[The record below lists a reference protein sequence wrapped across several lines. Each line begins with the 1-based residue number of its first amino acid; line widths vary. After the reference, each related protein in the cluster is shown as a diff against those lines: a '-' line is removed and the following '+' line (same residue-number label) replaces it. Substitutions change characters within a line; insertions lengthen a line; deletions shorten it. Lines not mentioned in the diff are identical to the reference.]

1 VRRPPVEIAANTATL
16 EPLDAF
22 LRGLLPRQV
31 SRGHLVHVEVVPT
44 RLPQFADPDPPLP
57 PAIQQTLRAEGIAR
71 LYTHQVEALRHAR
84 ADRDVLVVT
93 GTASGKSL
101 AYQLPVLETLLR
113 EPEARALFLFPT
125 KALEQDQLKSLQ
137 HLIPWGSG
145 IRAEI
150 LDGDTPAHRRAQLR
164 EQVPHILISNPDIL
178 HLSLLPHHAA
188 WKPFWEH
195 LRFIVLDELHTY
207 KGIFGSHIAHVLRRL
222 HRVTANYGA
231 RPRFIACSATISNP
245 AGFAGALAA
254 RTFALVD
261 EDGSPAR
268 GKRFVFVNPT
278 GSPYGEA
285 TDLLLHCIQSGLK
298 TIAFAKARKIAEL
311 ITMWAHQAAPHLR
324 EQIRAYR
331 AGYRPEER
339 RAIEQGLFHERLL
352 GVVSTSAL
360 ELGIDVGGLDACLL
374 VGYPGSIAGT
384 WQRGGRVGRAGQEAL
399 IILIALP
406 DALDQYFM
414 RHPHDFFAR
423 TPEAAVID
431 PGNRRILQ
439 AHLVAAAAELP
450 LRAADAAWYG
460 PDLPQ
465 QIAALSAE
473 RRLLQS
479 ADGTEWYARRRNP
492 ARDISIRGIG
502 EAFAILDQAGKTIG
516 SVDGFRAVHEC
527 HPGAVYLHQG
537 RQFEVTALDL
547 AQRKVRARP
556 VEVDYYTQTTGEKE
570 TEILQCQA
578 FRQVKDTVARLGRLK
593 VTERVTGFEKR
604 RIFGQDRIG
613 SYPLDL
619 PPHTFET
626 QGLWL
631 EIPETLRDHVKWSPG
646 GLHFMGGIHAVEH
659 AMIGLFPLFALCDR
673 GDVGGISTTFH
684 PQVGRPA
691 IFIYDGYPEG
701 VGLAE
706 RCYRVLEELMTR
718 TLQLLQECPCETG
731 CPSCIHSPK
740 CGSGNKPLDKAA
752 AILTLQGLLGLVRIP
767 VRMPEAEPGAV
778 SRLAGLPAGP
788 APLRLPPE
796 SGESPAGTPRVL
808 VLDLETQRSAE
819 EVGGWEHADRM
830 GLAVA
835 VTADL
840 ATGEMHVY
848 TEAQVDELLHALS
861 TAAGIIGF
869 NLRRFDFAVLRGYR
883 DLDYG
888 ALPALDILEEIQAS
902 LGFRLSLNHLAQ
914 ETLGAPKLADG
925 LQSLA
930 WFKAGELDKIIE
942 YCKAD
947 VDLTRRLFEFGRQ
960 HGYLL
965 YRDHQDRVVRLPVR
979 FGEKNLLP
987 CGGLGYNAVSQGG
1000 GDAIERRQEHWA

>member
-1 VRRPPVEIAANTATL
+1 VTHPLARVASDAAPDGATVKA
-16 EPLDAF
+16 LDSF

-31 SRGHLVHVEVVPT
+31 SRGHLVHVEAVPA
-44 RLPQFADPDPPLP
+44 RNPRYADPDPPLP
-57 PAIQQTLRAEGIAR
+57 RAIQEALRAAGIAR
-71 LYTHQVEALRHAR
+71 LYTHQAEALAHAR
-84 ADRDVLVVT
+84 AGRDVLVVT

-113 EPEARALFLFPT
+113 DPEARALFLFPT

-137 HLIPWGSG
+137 QLLPWGSG
-145 IRAEI
+145 IQADI
-150 LDGDTPAHRRAQLR
+150 LDGDTPAHRRAQLKER
-164 EQVPHILISNPDIL
+164 VPNILISNPDLL
-178 HLSLLPHHAA
+178 HLGLLPHHTA
-188 WKPFWEH
+188 WKPFWER
-195 LRFIVLDELHTY
+195 LRFVVLDELHTY

-222 HRVTANYGA
+222 HRVTALYGS

-245 AGFAGALAA
+245 MEFASSLAA
-254 RTFALVD
+254 RDFARVD
-261 EDGSPAR
+261 DDGSPGR
-268 GKRFVFVNPT
+268 GKRFIFVNPA

-285 TDLLLHCIQSGLK
+285 TDLLLHCIQAGFK

-324 EQIRAYR
+324 DQIRAYR

-339 RAIEQGLFHERLL
+339 RAIERGLFHERLL

-374 VGYPGSIAGT
+374 VGYPGSIAST

-414 RHPHDFFAR
+414 RHPRDFFAR
-423 TPEAAVID
+423 APEAAVID
-431 PGNRRILQ
+431 PGNRRIRLD
-439 AHLVAAAAELP
+439 HLVAAAAEAP
-450 LRAADAAWYG
+450 LTPADQAVYG
-460 PDLPQ
+460 PDLPER
-465 QIAALSAE
+465 IAELTAAH
-473 RRLLQS
+473 RLMQS
-479 ADGTEWYARRRNP
+479 ADGREWYARRRNP
-492 ARDISIRGIG
+492 AREISIRGIG
-502 EAFAILDQAGKTIG
+502 EPFAILDPAGRTIG
-516 SVDGFRAVHEC
+516 SLDGFRAVHEC
-527 HPGAVYLHQG
+527 HPGAIYLHQG

-547 AQRKVRARP
+547 PQRRVRARL
-556 VEVDYYTQTTGEKE
+556 VEVDYYTQTTGEKD
-570 TEILQCQA
+570 TEILHCQEL
-578 FRQVKDTVARLGRLK
+578 RQVRDTAARLGRLK

-604 RIFGQDRIG
+604 QISGQYRIG

-626 QGLWL
+626 QGLWF
-631 EIPETLRDHVKWSPG
+631 EIPERLRDHVKHAATG

-673 GDVGGISTTFH
+673 GDVGGISCSFH

-691 IFIYDGYPEG
+691 IFLYDGYPEG
-701 VGLAE
+701 IGLAE
-706 RCYRVLEELMTR
+706 RCYRVLEDLMGH
-718 TLQLLQECPCETG
+718 TLRLLQECPCEMG

-752 AILTLQGLLGLVRIP
+752 AILTLQGLLGLIRVPEVAIP
-767 VRMPEAEPGAV
+767 VAQPAV
-778 SRLAGLPAGP
+778 LPAGSP
-788 APLRLPPE
+788 APLGDAAGSRATA
-796 SGESPAGTPRVL
+796 SGIPRVL

-819 EVGGWEHADRM
+819 EVGGWDNCDRM

-840 ATGEMHVY
+840 ATGETRVY
-848 TEAQVDELLHALS
+848 TEAQVDDLLADLS
-861 TAAGIIGF
+861 AAACIIGF

-883 DLDYG
+883 QLDYA
-888 ALPALDILEEIQAS
+888 ALPALDLLEEVHAG

-930 WFKAGELDKIIE
+930 WWKAGELDKVIE
-942 YCKAD
+942 YCKGD
-947 VDLTRRLFEFGRQ
+947 VDLTRRLFEFGRTR
-960 HGYLL
+960 GYLL
-965 YRDHQDRVVRLPVR
+965 YRDYQGRAVRLPVR
-979 FGEKNLLP
+979 FGEKILLS
-987 CGGLGYNAVSQGG
+987 GGRLGYNPPLQGG
-1000 GDAIERRQEHWA
+1000 DHIERR

>member
-1 VRRPPVEIAANTATL
+1 MSQPPVEIIPKAGNL

-22 LRGLLPRQV
+22 LQSLLPRQA

-44 RLPQFADPDPPLP
+44 RLPRFADPDPPLP
-57 PAIQQTLRAEGIAR
+57 PAIQQSLRAEGIAR
-71 LYTHQVEALRHAR
+71 LYTHQVEALHHAR
-84 ADRDVLVVT
+84 ADRDVRVVT

-113 EPEARALFLFPT
+113 DPEARALFLFPT

-145 IRAEI
+145 LRAEI

-164 EQVPHILISNPDIL
+164 EQVPHILISNPDML

-188 WKPFWEH
+188 WKPFWKH
-195 LRFIVLDELHTY
+195 LRFVGLDELHTY
-207 KGIFGSHIAHVLRRL
+207 KGIFGSHIANVLRRL
-222 HRVTANYGA
+222 HRVTAYYGS

-245 AGFAGALAA
+245 AEFAHALAVRA
-254 RTFALVD
+254 FALVED
-261 EDGSPAR
+261 DGSPAR

-285 TDLLLHCIQSGLK
+285 TDLLLHCIQAGLK
-298 TIAFAKARKIAEL
+298 TIAFAKARKLAEL
-311 ITMWAHQAAPHLR
+311 ITMWAHQAAPHLC
-324 EQIRAYR
+324 EKIRAYR

-374 VGYPGSIAGT
+374 VGYPGSIAST
-384 WQRGGRVGRAGQEAL
+384 WQRGGRVGRAGQESL
-399 IILIALP
+399 IVLIALP

-414 RHPHDFFAR
+414 RHPRDFFAR

-439 AHLVAAAAELP
+439 DHLVAAAAELP
-450 LRAADAAWYG
+450 LQGDDAAWYG

-465 QIAALSAE
+465 HIAALAAE

-479 ADGTEWYARRRNP
+479 ADGGEWYARRRNP

-502 EAFAILDQAGKTIG
+502 EPFVILDQAGKTIG

-527 HPGAVYLHQG
+527 HPGAIYLHQG
-537 RQFEVTALDL
+537 RQFEVTAQDL
-547 AQRKVRARP
+547 AQRKVTARP

-570 TEILQCQA
+570 TEILHCEA
-578 FRQVKDTVARLGRLK
+578 FRPVQATVAHLGRLK

-626 QGLWL
+626 QGLWV
-631 EIPETLRDHVKWSPG
+631 EIPEPLRDHVKFSPG
-646 GLHFMGGIHAVEH
+646 GRHFMGGIHAVEH

-691 IFIYDGYPEG
+691 IFIYDGYPDG

-706 RCYRVLEELMTR
+706 RCYRVLEALMTH
-718 TLQLLQECPCETG
+718 TLQLLQECPCEAG

-752 AILTLQGLLGLVRIP
+752 AILTLQGLLGLIQIP
-767 VRMPEAEPGAV
+767 AREVAAAVPGRA
-778 SRLAGLPAGP
+778 RLPASNASP
-788 APLRLPPE
+788 APLGPSTAPGG
-796 SGESPAGTPRVL
+796 SGATTPCTL

-835 VTADL
+835 ATADL
-840 ATGEMHVY
+840 ATGALRVY
-848 TEAQVDELLHALS
+848 TEDQVDDLLHALS

-883 DLDYG
+883 DLDYA
-888 ALPALDILEEIQAS
+888 ALPALDILEEVQAS
-902 LGFRLSLNHLAQ
+902 LGFRLSLNHLAR

-930 WFKAGELDKIIE
+930 WFKAGELDKVIE

-947 VDLTRRLFEFGRQ
+947 VDLTRRLFEFGRE

-965 YRDHQDRVVRLPVR
+965 YRDYQDRVVRLPVR
-979 FGEKNLLP
+979 FGEKILLP
-987 CGGLGYNAVSQGG
+987 GGGMGYNPP
-1000 GDAIERRQEHWA
+1000 AIRR

>member
-1 VRRPPVEIAANTATL
+1 M
-16 EPLDAF
+16 
-22 LRGLLPRQV
+22 
-31 SRGHLVHVEVVPT
+31 
-44 RLPQFADPDPPLP
+44 
-57 PAIQQTLRAEGIAR
+57 
-71 LYTHQVEALRHAR
+71 
-84 ADRDVLVVT
+84 VT

-113 EPEARALFLFPT
+113 EPESRALFLFPT
-125 KALEQDQLKSLQ
+125 KALEQDQLKSLRE
-137 HLIPWGSG
+137 LIPEGAG

-164 EQVPHILISNPDIL
+164 ETLPHILVSNPDIL

-188 WKPFWEH
+188 WKGFWER

-207 KGIFGSHIAHVLRRL
+207 KGIFGSHISHVLRRL
-222 HRVTANYGA
+222 HRVAAFYGS
-231 RPRFIACSATISNP
+231 RPRFITCSATISNP
-245 AGFAGALAA
+245 AEFAE
-254 RTFALVD
+254 TLVGRPFVPVSD
-261 EDGSPAR
+261 DGSPAR

-285 TDLLLHCIQSGLK
+285 TELLLHCIQAGYK

-311 ITMWAHQAAPHLR
+311 ITMWAHQAAPQLASK
-324 EQIRAYR
+324 IRAYR

-339 RAIEQGLFHERLL
+339 RAIEQGLFQERLS

-374 VGYPGSIAGT
+374 VGYPGSIAST
-384 WQRGGRVGRAGQEAL
+384 WQRGGRVGRGGQEAL
-399 IILIALP
+399 IILVALP

-414 RHPHDFFAR
+414 RHPGDFFAR
-423 TPEAAVID
+423 SPEAAVVD

-439 AHLVAAAAELP
+439 DHLVAAAAELP
-450 LRAADAAWYG
+450 LRPTDTIHYG
-460 PDLPQ
+460 PDLGRH
-465 QIAALSAE
+465 IADLADE
-473 RRLLQS
+473 RRLVQS
-479 ADGTEWYARRRNP
+479 ADGSEWYARRRNP
-492 ARDISIRGIG
+492 AREISIRSVG
-502 EAFAILDQAGKTIG
+502 EPFAILDPAGKSVG
-516 SVDGFRAVHEC
+516 SVDGFRAVREC

-537 RQFEVTALDL
+537 RQFEVTDLDL

-570 TEILQCQA
+570 TEILHCQE
-578 FRQVKDTVARLGRLK
+578 FRQVRGTVARLGRLK
-593 VTERVTGFEKR
+593 VTERITGFEKR

-626 QGLWL
+626 QGFWF
-631 EIPETLRDHVKWSPG
+631 EIPEVLRDYVKYGPRP
-646 GLHFMGGIHAVEH
+646 GLHFMGGIHAIEH
-659 AMIGLFPLFALCDR
+659 ATIGLFPLFALCDR
-673 GDVGGISTTFH
+673 GDVGGISQTFH

-701 VGLAE
+701 IGLAE
-706 RCYRVLEELMTR
+706 RCYRVLEELLAH
-718 TLQLLQECPCETG
+718 TLRLLLDCPCESG

-752 AILTLQGLLGLVRIP
+752 AVFILQGLLGFIEI
-767 VRMPEAEPGAV
+767 PEAVEAPPPD
-778 SRLAGLPAGP
+778 RLLAPASAERPLPAGVAASLP
-788 APLRLPPE
+788 A
-796 SGESPAGTPRVL
+796 APRIL

-840 ATGEMHVY
+840 ATGEMRVY
-848 TEAQVDELLHALS
+848 TEAQVDALLEALS
-861 TAAGIIGF
+861 AAACIIGF
-869 NLRRFDFAVLRGYR
+869 NIRRFDFTVLRGYR
-883 DLDYG
+883 QMDYA
-888 ALPALDILEEIQAS
+888 ALPALDILEEVHAG

-930 WFKAGELDKIIE
+930 WWKAGETEKVLE

-947 VDLTRRLFEFGRQ
+947 VELTRRLFEFGHT

-965 YRDHQDRVVRLPVR
+965 YRDYQGRPARLPVR
-979 FGEKNLLP
+979 FREKILSQGE
-987 CGGLGYNAVSQGG
+987 GFGYNPSPADGRPLGEVIFLADRTNLGSAPQGG
-1000 GDAIERRQEHWA
+1000 G

>member
-1 VRRPPVEIAANTATL
+1 VRVVPDAGSAGNIEA
-16 EPLDAF
+16 LDSF
-22 LRGLLPRQV
+22 LRNLLPRQAN
-31 SRGHLVHVEVVPT
+31 RGNLVHVEVVPA
-44 RLPQFADPDPPLP
+44 RSARYADPEPPLP
-57 PAIQQTLRAEGIAR
+57 HPIQHALRVAGIDR
-71 LYTHQVEALRHAR
+71 LYTHQVEALDHAR
-84 ADRDVLVVT
+84 RDRDVLVVT

-101 AYQLPVLETLLR
+101 AYQLPVLETILR
-113 EPEARALFLFPT
+113 DPEARALFLFPT
-125 KALEQDQLKSLQ
+125 KALEQDQLQSLQ
-137 HLIPWGSG
+137 RLIPWGSG

-150 LDGDTPAHRRAQLR
+150 LDGDTPAHRRAQLK

-188 WKPFWEH
+188 WKTLWEN
-195 LRFIVLDELHTY
+195 LRWIVLDELHTY

-222 HRVTANYGA
+222 HRVTAHYGS
-231 RPRFIACSATISNP
+231 RPGIIACSATISNP
-245 AGFAGALAA
+245 AEFAAALTA
-254 RTFALVD
+254 REFAQVD
-261 EDGSPAR
+261 DDGSPAW
-268 GKRFVFVNPT
+268 GKRFLFVNPT

-285 TDLLLHCIQSGLK
+285 TDLLLHCIQGGLK

-311 ITMWAHQAAPHLR
+311 ITMWAHEKAPQLR
-324 EQIRAYR
+324 DRIRAYR

-339 RAIEQGLFHERLL
+339 RAIEQGLFRERLL

-374 VGYPGSIAGT
+374 VGYPGSIAST

-399 IILIALP
+399 IVLIALP

-414 RHPHDFFAR
+414 RHPRDFFAR

-431 PGNRRILQ
+431 PGNRRILSD
-439 AHLVAAAAELP
+439 HLVAAAAELP
-450 LRAADAAWYG
+450 LGPSDAGLYG
-460 PDLPQ
+460 PDLPDR
-465 QIAALSAE
+465 IAELQGE

-479 ADGTEWYARRRNP
+479 ADGSEWYARRRNP
-492 ARDISIRGIG
+492 AREISIRSVG
-502 EAFAILDQAGKTIG
+502 EAFAILDEAGRTIG
-516 SVDGFRAVHEC
+516 SLDGFRAVHEC

-547 AQRKVRARP
+547 SQRKVRARP

-570 TEILQCQA
+570 TEILHCHA
-578 FRQVKDTVARLGRLK
+578 FRVVQRTVARLGRLK

-626 QGLWL
+626 QGLWF
-631 EIPETLRDHVKWSPG
+631 EIPERLRDHVKHVAPG

-673 GDVGGISTTFH
+673 GDVGGISYSFH

-691 IFIYDGYPEG
+691 IFLYDGYPEG

-706 RCYRVLEELMTR
+706 RCYRILEDLMAH
-718 TLQLLQECPCETG
+718 TLRLLQECPCETG

-752 AILTLQGLLGLVRIP
+752 AILTLQGLLGLIQV
-767 VRMPEAEPGAV
+767 PEELAQPAAPAALTAAPLPPRVARGRAER
-778 SRLAGLPAGP
+778 SLPA
-788 APLRLPPE
+788 A
-796 SGESPAGTPRVL
+796 PRVL

-819 EVGGWEHADRM
+819 EVGGWDRCDRM

-840 ATGEMHVY
+840 ETGQMRVY
-848 TEAQVDELLHALS
+848 TEAEVDDLIDELS
-861 TAAGIIGF
+861 TAACIIGF

-883 DLDYG
+883 DLDYA
-888 ALPALDILEEIQAS
+888 ALPALDILEEVQVS

-930 WFKAGELDKIIE
+930 WFKAGELEKVIE

-947 VDLTRRLFEFGRQ
+947 VDLTRRLFEFGRR
-960 HGYLL
+960 HGYFI
-965 YRDHQDRVVRLPVR
+965 YRDYQGRAVRLPVR
-979 FGEKNLLP
+979 FGEKILLRQ
-987 CGGLGYNAVSQGG
+987 GGLGYNAIPSEGNRVGEGHEISHREGG
-1000 GDAIERRQEHWA
+1000 R

>member
-1 VRRPPVEIAANTATL
+1 MSHPPVRVASNARANAGDIQ
-16 EPLDAF
+16 PLDDF
-22 LRGLLPRQV
+22 LRSLLPRQA
-31 SRGHLVHVEVVPT
+31 SRGHLVHVEVVPA
-44 RLPQFADPDPPLP
+44 RQARYADPDPPLP
-57 PAIQQTLRAEGIAR
+57 RSIQEALGAAGIAR
-71 LYTHQVEALRHAR
+71 LYTHQVEALTHAR
-84 ADRDVLVVT
+84 AGRDVLVVT

-113 EPEARALFLFPT
+113 DPEARALFLFPT

-137 HLIPWGSG
+137 HLIPWGSD
-145 IRAEI
+145 IQAEI

-164 EQVPHILISNPDIL
+164 ERVPHILISNPDIL

-188 WKPFWEH
+188 WKSFWER
-195 LRFIVLDELHTY
+195 LRWIVLDELHTY

-222 HRVTANYGA
+222 QRVTAFYGS
-231 RPRFIACSATISNP
+231 RPQFVACSATISNP
-245 AGFAGALAA
+245 SEFASALAA
-254 RTFALVD
+254 RDFARVD

-285 TDLLLHCIQSGLK
+285 TDLLLHCIQGGLK

-311 ITMWAHQAAPHLR
+311 ITMWAHQKAPHLR
-324 EQIRAYR
+324 ERIRAYR

-339 RAIEQGLFHERLL
+339 RAIERGLFHERLL

-374 VGYPGSIAGT
+374 VGYPGSISST

-414 RHPHDFFAR
+414 RHPRDFFAR

-431 PGNRRILQ
+431 PGNRRIFQ
-439 AHLVAAAAELP
+439 DHLVAAAAELP
-450 LRAADAAWYG
+450 LGPGDRALYG
-460 PDLPQ
+460 PTLAER
-465 QIAALSAE
+465 IAVLQAE
-473 RRLLQS
+473 RRLMQS
-479 ADGTEWYARRRNP
+479 ADGGEWYARRKNP
-492 ARDISIRGIG
+492 AREISIRSIG
-502 EAFAILDQAGKTIG
+502 EPFAILDEGGRTIG
-516 SVDGFRAVHEC
+516 SLDGFRAIHEC
-527 HPGAVYLHQG
+527 HPGAIYLHQG

-570 TEILQCQA
+570 TEILHCQE
-578 FRQVKDTVARLGRLK
+578 FRQVRGTVARLGRLK

-626 QGLWL
+626 QGLWF
-631 EIPETLRDHVKWSPG
+631 EVPEALRDHIKHSAPG

-673 GDVGGISTTFH
+673 GDVGGISYSFH

-691 IFIYDGYPEG
+691 IFLYDGYPDG
-701 VGLAE
+701 IGLAE
-706 RCYRVLEELMTR
+706 RCYRVLDELMDHTVR
-718 TLQLLQECPCETG
+718 LLQECPCEAG

-752 AILTLQGLLGLVRIP
+752 AILTLRGLLGLVEIS
-767 VRMPEAEPGAV
+767 VNVAV
-778 SRLAGLPAGP
+778 SVTSSPALPGVSP
-788 APLRLPPE
+788 APLGAVAG
-796 SGESPAGTPRVL
+796 SGAPRTEAPRVL

-819 EVGGWEHADRM
+819 EVGGWDNCDRM

-840 ATGEMHVY
+840 ETGETRVY
-848 TEAQVDELLHALS
+848 TEAQVDELLADLS
-861 TAAGIIGF
+861 TAACVIGF
-869 NLRRFDFAVLRGYR
+869 NLRRFDFRVLQGYR
-883 DLDYG
+883 NLDYA
-888 ALPALDILEEIQAS
+888 ALPALDLLEEVQAS

-914 ETLGAPKLADG
+914 ETLGLPKLADG

-930 WFKAGELDKIIE
+930 WWKAGEVDKVIE
-942 YCKAD
+942 YCRAD
-947 VDLTRRLFEFGRQ
+947 VDLTRRLFEFGRT
-960 HGYLL
+960 HGYLV
-965 YRDHQDRVVRLPVR
+965 YRDYQARAVRLPVR
-979 FGEKNLLP
+979 FGEKILLS
-987 CGGLGYNAVSQGG
+987 GERLGYNASLQGG
-1000 GDAIERRQEHWA
+1000 D

>member
-1 VRRPPVEIAANTATL
+1 MTLPPLRVAWQQGDSQA
-16 EPLDAF
+16 LDAF
-22 LRGLLPRQV
+22 LPHLLQRQA
-31 SRGHLVHVEVVPT
+31 SRGHLVHVEAMPA
-44 RLPQFADPDPPLP
+44 REARYADPDPPLP
-57 PAIQQTLRAEGIAR
+57 GPLRQSLQGAGIQR
-71 LYTHQVEALRHAR
+71 LYTHQVQALGHAR
-84 ADRDVLVVT
+84 SGRDVLIVT

-101 AYQLPVLETLLR
+101 AYQLPVLERLLQD
-113 EPEARALFLFPT
+113 PEARALFLFPT
-125 KALEQDQLKSLQ
+125 KALEQDQLQSLQ
-137 HLIPWGSG
+137 RLIPWGSG

-150 LDGDTPAHRRAQLR
+150 LDGDTPAQRRAQLK
-164 EQVPHILISNPDIL
+164 EAPPHILLSNPDLL

-188 WKPFWEH
+188 WKPFWER
-195 LRFIVLDELHTY
+195 LRFVVLDELHAY

-222 HRVTANYGA
+222 HRVTAFYGR
-231 RPRFIACSATISNP
+231 RPQFVACSATISNP
-245 AGFAGALAA
+245 AEFA
-254 RTFALVD
+254 RALVARD
-261 EDGSPAR
+261 FAPVEEDGSPAR
-268 GKRFVFVNPT
+268 GKRFVFVNPV

-285 TDLLLHCIQSGLK
+285 TDLLLHCIQAGFK

-311 ITMWAHQAAPHLR
+311 VTLWAHEKAPELR
-324 EQIRAYR
+324 GRIRAYR

-339 RAIEQGLFHERLL
+339 RAIEQGLVHDRLQ

-374 VGYPGSIAGT
+374 VGYPGSIAST

-414 RHPHDFFAR
+414 RHPGDFFAR

-431 PGNRRILQ
+431 PGNRRILSD
-439 AHLVAAAAELP
+439 HLVAAAAELP
-450 LRAADAAWYG
+450 LSAADQALYG
-460 PDLPQ
+460 SDLPER
-465 QIAALSAE
+465 IADLTAE
-473 RRLLQS
+473 RRLVQS
-479 ADGTEWYARRRNP
+479 ADGHEWYARRKNP
-492 ARDISIRGIG
+492 AREISIRSIG
-502 EAFAILDQAGKTIG
+502 EAFAILDPGGKTVG
-516 SVDGFRAVHEC
+516 SVDGVRALHEC

-537 RQFEVTALDL
+537 RQFEVTALDP
-547 AQRKVRARP
+547 ANRRVRARP

-570 TEILQCQA
+570 TEILHCQE
-578 FRQVKDTVARLGRLK
+578 FREVQGTLARLGRLK
-593 VTERVTGFEKR
+593 VTERITGFEKR

-619 PPHTFET
+619 PPTTFET

-631 EIPETLRDHVKWSPG
+631 EIPEPLRDHVKHAAPG
-646 GLHFMGGIHAVEH
+646 GLHFMGGIHALEH

-673 GDVGGISTTFH
+673 SDVGGISYSFH

-701 VGLAE
+701 IGLAE
-706 RCYRVLEELMTR
+706 RCYRVLEEVMGH
-718 TLQLLQECPCETG
+718 TLRLLQECACEAG

-752 AILTLQGLLGLVRIP
+752 ALLTLQGLLGLMEIP
-767 VRMPEAEPGAV
+767 PIPEARPHPGTAW
-778 SRLAGLPAGP
+778 LAGGRSVLPI
-788 APLRLPPE
+788 PPPPPG
-796 SGESPAGTPRVL
+796 SSPAESRRIL

-819 EVGGWEHADRM
+819 EVGGWEQSERM

-835 VTADL
+835 VTAEL
-840 ATGEMHVY
+840 TTGKTRVY
-848 TEAQVDELLHALS
+848 TESQVDALLADLLG
-861 TAAGIIGF
+861 AACVIGF

-883 DLDYG
+883 DLDYA
-888 ALPALDILEEIQAS
+888 ALPALDILEEVQAS
-902 LGFRLSLNHLAQ
+902 LGFRLSLSHLAQ

-930 WFKAGELDKIIE
+930 WFKAGELEKVIE

-947 VDLTRRLFEFGRQ
+947 VDLTRRLFEFGWR

-965 YRDHQDRVVRLPVR
+965 YRDYQGRAARLPVR
-979 FGEKNLLP
+979 FREKILLP
-987 CGGLGYNAVSQGG
+987 AERFGYNNCLRNDPEGG
-1000 GDAIERRQEHWA
+1000 

>member
-1 VRRPPVEIAANTATL
+1 MSLPSVPTPRETTTDGGTVEA
-16 EPLDAF
+16 LDNF
-22 LRGLLPRQV
+22 LRNLLPRQA
-31 SRGHLVHVEVVPT
+31 SRGHLVHVEVVAARTP
-44 RLPQFADPDPPLP
+44 RYADPDPPLP
-57 PAIQQTLRAEGIAR
+57 QAIQDALCAQGIDR
-71 LYTHQVEALRHAR
+71 LYIHQVEALAQAR
-84 ADRDVLVVT
+84 AGRDVLVVT

-113 EPEARALFLFPT
+113 EPEGRALFLFPT

-137 HLIPWGSG
+137 RLIPWGSG

-188 WKPFWEH
+188 WKPFWEG
-195 LRFIVLDELHTY
+195 LRFVVLDELHAY
-207 KGIFGSHIAHVLRRL
+207 KGVFGSHIAHVLRRL
-222 HRVTANYGA
+222 HRVTAYYGS
-231 RPRFIACSATISNP
+231 RPRFVACSATINNP
-245 AGFAGALAA
+245 AEFAGALAA
-254 RTFALVD
+254 RDFALID
-261 EDGSPAR
+261 DDGSPAR

-278 GSPYGEA
+278 RSPYGEA
-285 TDLLLHCIQSGLK
+285 TDLLLHCLQGGLK

-311 ITMWAHQAAPHLR
+311 VTMWAHQAAPHLR
-324 EQIRAYR
+324 DKIRAYR

-339 RAIEQGLFHERLL
+339 RAIEQGLFRENLQA
-352 GVVSTSAL
+352 VVSTSAL

-374 VGYPGSIAGT
+374 VGYPGSIAST

-414 RHPHDFFAR
+414 RHPRDFFAR
-423 TPEAAVID
+423 TPEAAIID
-431 PGNRRILQ
+431 PANRRILSD
-439 AHLVAAAAELP
+439 HLVAAAAELP
-450 LRAADAAWYG
+450 LGLADADVYG
-460 PDLPQ
+460 PDL
-465 QIAALSAE
+465 AE
-473 RRLLQS
+473 RIAELAATHRLMQS
-479 ADGTEWYARRRNP
+479 ADGGAWYARRRNP
-492 ARDISIRGIG
+492 AREISIRGIG
-502 EAFAILDQAGKTIG
+502 EAFAILDEAGKTIG

-537 RQFEVTALDL
+537 RQYEVTALDL
-547 AQRKVRARP
+547 AQRRVQARP

-570 TEILQCQA
+570 TEILHCQG
-578 FRQVKDTVARLGRLK
+578 FRQVKGALARLGRLK

-626 QGLWL
+626 QGLWF
-631 EIPETLRDHVKWSPG
+631 EIPESIRDHVKHSAPG
-646 GLHFMGGIHAVEH
+646 GLHFMGGIHAIEH

-673 GDVGGISTTFH
+673 GDVGGISYTFH

-691 IFIYDGYPEG
+691 VFIYDGYPEG
-701 VGLAE
+701 IGLAE
-706 RCYRVLEELMTR
+706 RCYHVLEDLMAR
-718 TLQLLQECPCETG
+718 TLRLLQDCPCETG

-752 AILTLQGLLGLVRIP
+752 AILTLQGLLGIIP
-767 VRMPEAEPGAV
+767 IPED
-778 SRLAGLPAGP
+778 LASELPAPSGLP
-788 APLRLPPE
+788 
-796 SGESPAGTPRVL
+796 SGLSPSASVTRTSGLSRPDISRVL
-808 VLDLETQRSAE
+808 ILDIETQRSAE
-819 EVGGWEHADRM
+819 EVGGWDHCDRM
-830 GLAVA
+830 GVAVA

-840 ATGEMHVY
+840 ETGEARVY
-848 TEAQVDELLHALS
+848 TEPDVDGLLADLTS
-861 TAAGIIGF
+861 ATRIIGF

-883 DLDYG
+883 ALDYA
-888 ALPALDILEEIQAS
+888 ALPALDILEQVHAS
-902 LGFRLSLNHLAQ
+902 LGFRLSLSHLAQ

-930 WFKAGELDKIIE
+930 WWKAGEVEKIIE

-947 VDLTRRLFEFGRQ
+947 VELTRRLFMFGRTN
-960 HGYLL
+960 GYLL
-965 YRDHQDRVVRLPVR
+965 YRDYLGRPTRLPVC
-979 FGEKNLLP
+979 FEEKNLLD
-987 CGGLGYNAVSQGG
+987 GGRLGYNALLK
-1000 GDAIERRQEHWA
+1000 

>member
-1 VRRPPVEIAANTATL
+1 MTHPPARLAPDTGPDAGNVEA
-16 EPLDAF
+16 LDGF
-22 LRGLLPRQV
+22 LRSLLPRQV
-31 SRGHLVHVEVVPT
+31 SRGHLVHVEVVPA
-44 RLPQFADPDPPLP
+44 RQPRYADPDPPLP
-57 PAIQQTLRAEGIAR
+57 PAIQDPLNTQGIGR
-71 LYTHQVEALRHAR
+71 LYTHQVEALAHTR
-84 ADRDVLVVT
+84 AGRDVLVVT

-101 AYQLPVLETLLR
+101 AYQLPVLETLLAD
-113 EPEARALFLFPT
+113 PEARALFLFPT

-137 HLIPWGSG
+137 QLIPWGSG

-164 EQVPHILISNPDIL
+164 ERVPHILISNPDIL

-188 WKPFWEH
+188 WKTFWEQ
-195 LRFIVLDELHTY
+195 LRFVVLDELHTY

-222 HRVTANYGA
+222 HRVTAFYDS

-245 AGFAGALAA
+245 AEFAGTLAL
-254 RTFALVD
+254 RDFVRVD
-261 EDGSPAR
+261 DDGSPAQ

-285 TDLLLHCIQSGLK
+285 TDLLLHCIQGGLK
-298 TIAFAKARKIAEL
+298 TIAFTKARKIAEL
-311 ITMWAHQAAPHLR
+311 ITMWAHQAAPHLKDR
-324 EQIRAYR
+324 IRAYR

-339 RAIEQGLFHERLL
+339 RAIERGLVQGRLL

-374 VGYPGSIAGT
+374 VGYPGSIAST

-414 RHPHDFFAR
+414 RHPRDFFAR
-423 TPEAAVID
+423 VPEAAVID
-431 PGNRRILQ
+431 PGNRRILLD
-439 AHLVAAAAELP
+439 HLVAAAAELP
-450 LRAADAAWYG
+450 LTPADQALYG
-460 PDLPQ
+460 AELPERIVELQ
-465 QIAALSAE
+465 AE
-473 RRLLQS
+473 RRLMQS
-479 ADGTEWYARRRNP
+479 AGGGEWYARRRNP
-492 ARDISIRGIG
+492 AREINIRSVG
-502 EAFAILDQAGKTIG
+502 EPFAILDPAGKTIG

-547 AQRKVRARP
+547 PQRKVRARP

-570 TEILQCQA
+570 TEILHCQE
-578 FRQVKDTVARLGRLK
+578 FRQVGRTVARLGRLK

-604 RIFGQDRIG
+604 RVFGQDRIG

-626 QGLWL
+626 QGLWF
-631 EIPETLRDHVKWSPG
+631 EVPEPLRDHVKQASPG

-659 AMIGLFPLFALCDR
+659 AMISLFPLFALCDR
-673 GDVGGISTTFH
+673 GDVGGISYSFH

-691 IFIYDGYPEG
+691 IFLYDGYPEG
-701 VGLAE
+701 IGLAE
-706 RCYRVLEELMTR
+706 RCYRVLEDLMAH
-718 TLQLLQECPCETG
+718 TLRLLQDCPCEAG

-752 AILTLQGLLGLVRIP
+752 AMLTLQGLLGLIEV
-767 VRMPEAEPGAV
+767 PEEVAV
-778 SRLAGLPAGP
+778 GTASRPALPTASPSALAHGIASSAPPA
-788 APLRLPPE
+788 RV
-796 SGESPAGTPRVL
+796 PRVL
-808 VLDLETQRSAE
+808 VLDIETQRSAE
-819 EVGGWEHADRM
+819 EVGGWDNCDRM

-835 VTADL
+835 VTQDL
-840 ATGEMHVY
+840 ETSEMRVY
-848 TEAQVDELLHALS
+848 TEAQVDNLLAEV
-861 TAAGIIGF
+861 TAAACIIGF
-869 NLRRFDFAVLRGYR
+869 NLRRFDFGVLRGYR
-883 DLDYG
+883 DLDYA
-888 ALPALDILEEIQAS
+888 ALPALDILEEVHAS

-925 LQSLA
+925 LQSLR
-930 WFKAGELDKIIE
+930 WWKAGEVDRVIE
-942 YCKAD
+942 YCKSD
-947 VDLTRRLFEFGRQ
+947 VDLTRRLFEFGRM

-965 YRDHQDRVVRLPVR
+965 YRDYQSRAVRLPVR
-979 FGEKNLLP
+979 FGEKILFP
-987 CGGLGYNAVSQGG
+987 GERLGYNPASQGG
-1000 GDAIERRQEHWA
+1000 EQIGRW

>member
-1 VRRPPVEIAANTATL
+1 VSQPLVGITSEAGNL
-16 EPLDAF
+16 EGLDTF
-22 LRGLLPRQV
+22 LQGLLPRQV
-31 SRGHLVHVEVVPT
+31 RRGHLVHVEVVPT
-44 RLPQFADPDPPLP
+44 RLPRYADPDPPLP
-57 PAIQQTLRAEGIAR
+57 PEVRQSLLAEGITR
-71 LYTHQVEALRHAR
+71 LYTHQVEALHHAR

-113 EPEARALFLFPT
+113 DPEARALFLFPT
-125 KALEQDQLKSLQ
+125 KALEQDQLKSLRQ
-137 HLIPWGSG
+137 LIPWGSG

-178 HLSLLPHHAA
+178 HLSLLPHHGA

-195 LRFIVLDELHTY
+195 LHFVVLDELHTY

-222 HRVTANYGA
+222 HRVTAAYGTH
-231 RPRFIACSATISNP
+231 PRFIACSATISNP
-245 AGFAGALAA
+245 AEFAGDLAA
-254 RTFALVD
+254 RAFAVVED
-261 EDGSPAR
+261 DGSPAR
-268 GKRFVFVNPT
+268 GKRFVLVNPT

-285 TDLLLHCIQSGLK
+285 TDLLLHCIQGGLK

-324 EQIRAYR
+324 EKIRAYR

-374 VGYPGSIAGT
+374 VGYPGSIAST

-414 RHPHDFFAR
+414 RHPRDFFAR

-439 AHLVAAAAELP
+439 DHLVAAAAELP
-450 LRAADAAWYG
+450 LRQDDAAWYG
-460 PDLPQ
+460 PDLTQ
-465 QIAALSAE
+465 HIAALAAE

-479 ADGTEWYARRRNP
+479 ADGGEWYARRRNP
-492 ARDISIRGIG
+492 ARDISIRSIG

-516 SVDGFRAVHEC
+516 SVDGFRALHEC
-527 HPGAVYLHQG
+527 HPGAIYLHQG
-537 RQFEVTALDL
+537 RQFEVTALEL
-547 AQRKVRARP
+547 AQRKVKARP
-556 VEVDYYTQTTGEKE
+556 VEVDYYTQTTSEKE
-570 TEILQCQA
+570 TEILHCQE
-578 FRQVKDTVARLGRLK
+578 FRQVQGTVARLGRLK

-619 PPHTFET
+619 PPQTFET
-626 QGLWL
+626 QGLWF
-631 EIPETLRDHVKWSPG
+631 EIPEPLRDHVKLTPG

-673 GDVGGISTTFH
+673 GDVGGISYGFH

-691 IFIYDGYPEG
+691 VFIYDGYPGG

-706 RCYRVLEELMTR
+706 RCYRVLEALMSH
-718 TLQLLQECPCETG
+718 TLNLLQECPCEAG

-752 AILTLQGLLGLVRIP
+752 AILTVQGLLGLIQIP
-767 VRMPEAEPGAV
+767 ERTLDAAPRAAPRG
-778 SRLAGLPAGP
+778 AGLPASPASPASP
-788 APLRLPPE
+788 APLAPFTK
-796 SGESPAGTPRVL
+796 SGGSPDETPRVL

-819 EVGGWEHADRM
+819 EVGGWENADRM

-840 ATGEMHVY
+840 ATGEMRVY
-848 TEAQVDELLHALS
+848 TEDRVDDLLHALS
-861 TAAGIIGF
+861 TAAGLIGF

-883 DLDYG
+883 ALDYP
-888 ALPALDILEEIQAS
+888 ALPVLDILEEVQAS
-902 LGFRLSLNHLAQ
+902 LGFRLSLNHLAR

-930 WFKAGELDKIIE
+930 WFKAGELDKVIE
-942 YCKAD
+942 YCKTD
-947 VDLTRRLFEFGRQ
+947 VDLTRRLFEFGRE
-960 HGYLL
+960 HGHLL
-965 YRDHQDRVVRLPVR
+965 YRDYQERVVRLPVR
-979 FGEKNLLP
+979 FGEKILLP
-987 CGGLGYNAVSQGG
+987 GRGMGYNPPSST
-1000 GDAIERRQEHWA
+1000 RR